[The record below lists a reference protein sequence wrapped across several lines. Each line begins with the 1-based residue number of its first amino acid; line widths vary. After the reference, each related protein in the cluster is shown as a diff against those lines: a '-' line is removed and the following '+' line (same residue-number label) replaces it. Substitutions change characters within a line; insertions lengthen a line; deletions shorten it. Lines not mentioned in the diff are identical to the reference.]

1 MISRADELADPIAEG
16 GSMAK
21 VEEDIYERAARSGR
35 HTPET
40 LEWMRSKGII
50 PSTGPY
56 TPLAPPV
63 KPRPR
68 WQAFLIRLFRIDY
81 DDSSEEGDAIDDA
94 VPRLLDID
102 EVFERA
108 AQTGRYTSEEL
119 DFFRRKGIRPAWG
132 RCEER
137 GLPMKQR
144 PAWLAFLLRTVLGPA
159 R

>member
-1 MISRADELADPIAEG
+1 MISRASKLADPIAEDG
-16 GSMAK
+16 AMAK
-21 VEEDIYERAARSGR
+21 VEEDVYERAARSGR

-56 TPLAPPV
+56 TPLAPLV

-68 WQAFLIRLFRIDY
+68 WQAFLIRVFRIDY
-81 DDSSEEGDAIDDA
+81 DDDDDA
-94 VPRLLDID
+94 MLDDAMPPQLDID
-102 EVFERA
+102 EVFKRA
-108 AQTGRYTSEEL
+108 AQTGWYTSEEL
-119 DFFRRKGIRPAWG
+119 DFFRRNGIRPAWG

-137 GLPMKQR
+137 GLPVKQR
-144 PAWLAFLLRTVLGPA
+144 PAWLAFLLRTILGPA